1 MKKLVLVLG
10 LAFVPFTATAD
21 KSYLRGKGGTWDCAK
36 DPVVNIN
43 HGSGKYTF
51 KGACETIN
59 LNGGKHTMTI
69 ESVDTLNVNSGKNTI
84 TIGTVDTINVVG
96 ADNVITY
103 KAAKSGDEVTT
114 HVIGKGN
121 KVEQVK

>member
-1 MKKLVLVLG
+1 MNKLALVLG
-10 LAFVPFTATAD
+10 LAFVPFTATAE
-21 KSYLRGKGGTWDCAK
+21 KNYMGGKGGTWDCAK

-69 ESVDTLNVNSGKNTI
+69 ESVGTLNVNSGKNTI
-84 TIGTVDTINVVG
+84 TIGTVGTINVVG
-96 ADNVITY
+96 ANNVITY
-103 KAAKSGDEVTT
+103 KAAKGGDEVSTNVVGT
-114 HVIGKGN
+114 GNKIGKA
-121 KVEQVK
+121 K